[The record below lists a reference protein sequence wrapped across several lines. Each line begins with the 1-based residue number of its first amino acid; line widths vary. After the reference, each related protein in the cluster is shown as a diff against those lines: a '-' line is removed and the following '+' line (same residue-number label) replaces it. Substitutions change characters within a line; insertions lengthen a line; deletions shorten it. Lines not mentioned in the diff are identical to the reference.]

1 MIYLTSGDEK
11 LSDVS
16 SAKSRAKPVNSSDIS
31 LIEIRK
37 SRGPRTDPCGAPA
50 FMVCCFEK
58 VSLRKTFWLL
68 LNKIIHEP

>member
-31 LIEIRK
+31 LIQIRK
-37 SRGPRTDPCGAPA
+37 SRGPRTYPCGTPA
-50 FMVCCFEK
+50 FMVRCFEK
-58 VSLRKTFWLL
+58 VSFRKT
-68 LNKIIHEP
+68 

>member
-16 SAKSRAKPVNSSDIS
+16 SAKSRAKPINSSDIS
-31 LIEIRK
+31 LIYIRK
-37 SRGPRTDPCGAPA
+37 RGPRTDPCGAPA

-58 VSLRKTFWLL
+58 VSLLSTIYMFHLCFLL
-68 LNKIIHEP
+68 Y